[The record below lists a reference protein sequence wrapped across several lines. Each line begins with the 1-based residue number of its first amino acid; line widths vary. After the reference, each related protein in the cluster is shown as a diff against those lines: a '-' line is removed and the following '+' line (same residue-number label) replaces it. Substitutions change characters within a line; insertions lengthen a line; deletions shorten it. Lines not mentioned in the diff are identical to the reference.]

1 MQKIDW
7 INGQAGGT
15 PLSAE
20 NLNLMESYIESEFNN
35 QAGDITD
42 VSDELTKLETYSTTE
57 QKIGKWINGD
67 DLYRKVVSCGT
78 LPNNANKDVA
88 HGISNFGKLIKG
100 YGYTSNGTYYLP
112 LPFPIAGAE
121 PTTSISFFVSSS
133 QIRIFT
139 GTDRRA
145 YTETY
150 IVLEYTKSA

>member
-20 NLNLMESYIESEFNN
+20 NLNLMESYIESEFSN

-78 LPNNANKDVA
+78 LPNNTNKDVA
-88 HGISNFGKLIKG
+88 HGISNFKKLIRT
-100 YGYTSNGTYYLP
+100 YGYTTDGTNYLTM
-112 LPFPIAGAE
+112 PFPVSGGDV
-121 PTTSISFFVSSS
+121 TTAISYFVTSSN
-133 QIRIFT
+133 IRIFT
-139 GTDRRA
+139 GRNRTS

-150 IVLEYTKSA
+150 IILEYTKSA